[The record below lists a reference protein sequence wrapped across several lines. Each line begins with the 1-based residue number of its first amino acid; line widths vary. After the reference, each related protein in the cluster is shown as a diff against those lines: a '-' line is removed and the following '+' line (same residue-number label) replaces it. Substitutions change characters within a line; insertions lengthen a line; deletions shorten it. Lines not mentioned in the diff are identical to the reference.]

1 MRIIKETNI
10 NFMGMTR
17 TAIIG
22 SLILI
27 SIGIVSLIIKGG
39 PRYGIDF
46 TGGISLGLK
55 FEKPVSVGEVRSIL
69 SGIGFGNSEIKAF
82 ATGNEILI
90 RLQQQED
97 MDLTSNKIIEELRSK
112 MPNNPFEI
120 RSKDTVGPRIGSELR
135 NDAIKAIIISLI
147 LILIYISWRF
157 EFRFAV
163 GAVAALFHDVLITLG
178 LFSILNYEIS
188 LSVVAAFL
196 TLVGYSLNDTIVV
209 FDRIRENLKVMRR
222 ESSLTIF
229 NKSIN
234 QTLSRTILTAL
245 TTLFVVTV
253 LFFFGGEV
261 IHGFSFAL
269 LVGIIVGTYS
279 SVFIASPIAYA
290 WYAKSEAR
298 AGLAVR

>member
-10 NFMGMTR
+10 NFMGMTKA
-17 TAIIG
+17 AIIG
-22 SLILI
+22 SVILI
-27 SIGIVSLIIKGG
+27 SLGIISLIIKGG
-39 PRYGIDF
+39 PKYGIDF
-46 TGGISLGLK
+46 TGGVSLGLK
-55 FEKPVSVGEVRSIL
+55 FEQPIRVGEVRSIL

-97 MDLTSNKIIEELRSK
+97 MDLISNKIIEELRNK
-112 MPNNPFEI
+112 LANNPFEI

-163 GAVAALFHDVLITLG
+163 GAVVALFHDVLITLG
-178 LFSILNYEIS
+178 LFSIFNFEVS

-209 FDRIRENLKVMRR
+209 FDRIRENLKVMRK

-245 TTLFVVTV
+245 TTLFVVTII
-253 LFFFGGEV
+253 FFFGGEV

-279 SVFIASPIAYA
+279 SIFIASPVAYA
-290 WYAKSEAR
+290 WYLRSEAK

>member
-17 TAIIG
+17 MAIFG

-27 SIGIVSLIIKGG
+27 ALGMVSLIIKGG
-39 PRYGIDF
+39 PQYGIDF

-55 FEKPVSVGEVRSIL
+55 FEKPIRVGEVRSIL
-69 SGIGFGNSEIKAF
+69 SGIGLGNSEIKAF

-90 RLQQQED
+90 RLQQQEE
-97 MDLTSNKIIEELRSK
+97 MDLISNKIINELRTK
-112 MPNNPFEI
+112 LPDNPFEI

-163 GAVAALFHDVLITLG
+163 GAVVALFHDVLITLG
-178 LFSILNYEIS
+178 LFSIFNFEVS

-222 ESSLTIF
+222 EPAFTIF

-245 TTLFVVTV
+245 TTSFVVTV